1 MPKIT
6 VFTQP
11 DSLPCE
17 AVKLFLRDRGAEFDE
32 LDVSRNEAALRDL
45 KEKYNSR
52 STPTL
57 VIGDRVLVGFDPERI
72 DEMLG
77 RAPKKFLRLGLLR

>member
-1 MPKIT
+1 MPSPSRTII

-17 AVKLFLRDRGAEFDE
+17 AVKLFLKHRGAKFEE
-32 LDVSRNEAALRDL
+32 RNILRDETAAHEL
-45 KEKYNSR
+45 QEKYKSR

-57 VIGDRVLVGFDPERI
+57 VIGEEVLVGFDPERI
-72 DEMLG
+72 DE
-77 RAPKKFLRLGLLR
+77 LLAS

>member
-1 MPKIT
+1 MSRPII

-17 AVKLFLRDRGAEFDE
+17 AVKMFLKHRGAKFEE
-32 LDVSRNEAALRDL
+32 RNVMRDEAAACELQ
-45 KEKYNSR
+45 EKYNSL

-57 VIGDRVLVGFDPERI
+57 VIGEDVLVGFNPERI
-72 DEMLG
+72 DE
-77 RAPKKFLRLGLLR
+77 LLAS